1 MRLFDRLEVQS
12 AQDGPKADAPY
23 PGHRGIPAAQADLIN
38 GWAFLAEKV
47 IHGNPSGIDNAV
59 AVKGGALSFSR
70 AMNGNPGGMTG
81 LRG

>member
-1 MRLFDRLEVQS
+1 LRLFGKLDIDAAAE
-12 AQDGPKADAPY
+12 GPVADAPY
-23 PGHRGIPAAQADLIN
+23 PGHQGISAAQADLIN

-70 AMNGNPGGMTG
+70 AMNGNPGGMSG

>member
-1 MRLFDRLEVQS
+1 LRLFNKLDID
-12 AQDGPKADAPY
+12 AAAKGPAADAPY
-23 PGHRGIPAAQADLIN
+23 PGHRGIAADQADLIN

-70 AMNGNPGGMTG
+70 AMKGNPGGMSG